1 MNALAASCPVAV
13 IGCGAMGIGIAQVAA
28 RSGHEVKLYDS
39 RPDAAANAI
48 AAIRRQLGALVNKGK
63 MDPAAASAT
72 CSRLSAV
79 ARLDELSEAGLIIE
93 AIVEDIETK
102 RALFIELEKHANAE
116 CLFASNTS
124 SISVT
129 AIAACLQRPERLVGM
144 HFFNPAPVMPLVEI
158 VSGLATDRQAA
169 EALHA
174 TARAWGKTPVSV
186 QSTPGFIVN
195 RIARPYYLEALR
207 LLHERVAD
215 SVTLDTIM
223 REAGGFR
230 MGPFEL
236 MDLIG
241 LDINLAVTTSVWQA
255 CHCDP
260 RYMPSPIQQELVAAG
275 WLGRKSGRGFYD
287 YRQDAPRT
295 PPRTEPP
302 HDIPTDIALCG
313 NGPVAAALGARLD
326 ARGIAYRANRDHEDG
341 RVAMAG
347 GAVIHVTDGRSATRR
362 ATETGMPDTVVI
374 DLALDYTATP
384 CLAIAVAESC
394 IGEAGAA
401 AVGLLQAAGIQV
413 FRLKDAPGLP
423 VMRTLAMLAN
433 EAYDAVNQGIAASE
447 GIDIAMRLGA
457 NYPRGPLEWAMT
469 IGLATIRTVLRN
481 LGDGYG
487 EDRYRVSPLIEQH
500 YFAARGQPRH
510 ANWPAADTQSPR

>member
-1 MNALAASCPVAV
+1 
-13 IGCGAMGIGIAQVAA
+13 MGIGIAQVAA

-186 QSTPGFIVN
+186 Q
-195 RIARPYYLEALR
+195 
-207 LLHERVAD
+207 
-215 SVTLDTIM
+215 
-223 REAGGFR
+223 
-230 MGPFEL
+230 
-236 MDLIG
+236 
-241 LDINLAVTTSVWQA
+241 
-255 CHCDP
+255 
-260 RYMPSPIQQELVAAG
+260 
-275 WLGRKSGRGFYD
+275 
-287 YRQDAPRT
+287 
-295 PPRTEPP
+295 
-302 HDIPTDIALCG
+302 
-313 NGPVAAALGARLD
+313 
-326 ARGIAYRANRDHEDG
+326 
-341 RVAMAG
+341 
-347 GAVIHVTDGRSATRR
+347 
-362 ATETGMPDTVVI
+362 
-374 DLALDYTATP
+374 
-384 CLAIAVAESC
+384 
-394 IGEAGAA
+394 
-401 AVGLLQAAGIQV
+401 
-413 FRLKDAPGLP
+413 
-423 VMRTLAMLAN
+423 
-433 EAYDAVNQGIAASE
+433 
-447 GIDIAMRLGA
+447 
-457 NYPRGPLEWAMT
+457 
-469 IGLATIRTVLRN
+469 
-481 LGDGYG
+481 
-487 EDRYRVSPLIEQH
+487 
-500 YFAARGQPRH
+500 
-510 ANWPAADTQSPR
+510 